1 MTDDEKHFR
10 DFIESIEFD
19 DIPESGHR
27 GRLEDDLLT
36 VLAKR
41 PRRKSAMKTWRLIMN
56 SRTIRYAAAAVVLIA
71 AALTVH
77 YLGGSPDGTSVTFAQ
92 VMDQIREIRPYAYTQ
107 TTRYHH
113 TDNTVVR
120 RFMILNRHQRR
131 EEFPDGTVRIFDH
144 SKEPVGM
151 LQLNPN
157 TKRALWKT
165 YPDQEATPINT
176 DTLETLRRFEER
188 PDIYRVEDRG
198 VHEMDGRKTKCFHVP
213 GENNV
218 YAVWVDIETKLPVRI
233 ELEHPKH
240 GQTLIMTE
248 FDFDPGFDETQFDRI
263 PPEGYTLSE
272 YVVKKDPA
280 SEQAK
285 DFRPRVYTYTIL
297 GTDGSKTVCRMLEPS
312 VDRSRRE
319 YTDGQKTK
327 IYIYDYSQQPAR
339 TLVLDTEKKQA
350 VLETHPDA
358 SRKSINIRLLR
369 IIEGA
374 EATPEL
380 YKAED
385 RGTQLVDGHLTKCIH
400 IPGMHNQYLL
410 TVWKDAETGLPVRIE
425 QKRGRTLIMTDFEFD
440 VTLDP
445 NLFEMKAPEG
455 YALTEVA
462 YPAKVVEATEA
473 HLVEG
478 LRFLAK
484 FLGGT
489 FPKSLG
495 WPKIRQQMGAY
506 AQKNNVEEMSP
517 VLLKDLRASIEPFN
531 KYVGRLRSSPESFDL
546 HYVGD
551 GVRLG
556 EAEKVILW
564 YRPEGASSYRVVYGD
579 LRVEDVG
586 PEDLPK

>member
-1 MTDDEKHFR
+1 MTEDEKHFG
-10 DFIESIEFD
+10 DFIASVEFD
-19 DIPESGHR
+19 DTPLSGHR
-27 GRLEDDLLT
+27 DRLEDDLLAA
-36 VLAKR
+36 LEER
-41 PRRKSAMKTWRLIMN
+41 PRPENTMKPWRMIMKN
-56 SRTIRYAAAAVVLIA
+56 RTIRFATAAIVLIA
-71 AALTVH
+71 TALTIH
-77 YLGGSPDGTSVTFAQ
+77 HLGGSPDGTSVTFAQ

-113 TDNTVVR
+113 TDRTIVQ

-131 EEFPDGTVRIFDH
+131 EGFPDGTVRIFDY

-151 LQLNPN
+151 LQLNPD

-165 YPDQEATPINT
+165 YPDQQTMPINT

-188 PDIYRVEDRG
+188 PDIYTVEDRG
-198 VHEMDGRKTKCFHVP
+198 VQEMDGHTTKCFQVP

-233 ELEHPKH
+233 ELEHPRR

-248 FDFDPGFDETQFDRI
+248 FDFDPGFNKTQFDRI

-272 YVVKKDPA
+272 YISKNGDV
-280 SEQAK
+280 SGQTM
-285 DFRPRVYTYTIL
+285 DFRPRTYTYTTL

-312 VDRSRRE
+312 IDRCRRE
-319 YTDGQKTK
+319 YDNGQTK

-350 VLETHPDA
+350 VLETHPDEN
-358 SRKSINIRLLR
+358 RKSINIRLLR

-374 EATPEL
+374 EATPES
-380 YKAED
+380 YKAEG
-385 RGTQLVDGHLTKCIH
+385 RGTQFVDGHTTKCIY
-400 IPGMHNQYLL
+400 IPGIHNQYLL
-410 TVWKDAETGLPVRIE
+410 TVWKDVETGLPVRIE

-440 VTLDP
+440 VALDP

-455 YALTEVA
+455 YTLTEVT
-462 YPAKVVEATEA
+462 YPAKVAQSTEA
-473 HLVEG
+473 HLIEG

-484 FLGGT
+484 FMGGAL
-489 FPKSLG
+489 PKALE
-495 WPKIRQQMGAY
+495 WPKIQQQMRTY
-506 AQKNNVEEMSP
+506 IQENNVEEISP
-517 VLLKDLRASIEPFN
+517 VQLKDLRTAIEPFN
-531 KYVGRLRSSPESFDL
+531 KYVGRLRSSPKSFDL

-556 EAEKVILW
+556 EAETVILW
-564 YRPEGASSYRVVYGD
+564 YRSEGASSYRVVYGD
-579 LRVEDVG
+579 LRAEDVA